1 MNSHPLE
8 VRVVLLALK
17 AFSRVLLVL
26 GVFFLFLVV
35 IYLDIPGTPLSLC
48 SVHSRMT
55 CTLLPFAFF
64 AIMMKN

>member
-26 GVFFLFLVV
+26 G
-35 IYLDIPGTPLSLC
+35 
-48 SVHSRMT
+48 HSRMT

>member
-26 GVFFLFLVV
+26 GS
-35 IYLDIPGTPLSLC
+35 DISGYTWYTALSLLGALEDDLHPVTFC
-48 SVHSRMT
+48 FLCHSDD
-55 CTLLPFAFF
+55 
-64 AIMMKN
+64 N